1 MRRTATIFTAT
12 LAMIMSTHAQA
23 AEIRVLTSGA
33 IKAAL
38 ADIKPLFEEASGH
51 KLVVS
56 SDTSGRIAKRIGDGE
71 ETDLLIVTSG
81 GIDELAKQGRVVAGS
96 KAVLARSGIGA
107 VVLKGAPK
115 PDISTPEK
123 FKQALLAAK
132 TVAYTSPASGGQSG
146 IYFAKMLEQL
156 GIADEVNKK
165 AKYGQGGPVAAI
177 VARGEAELGMQQ
189 IPELINFPGV
199 DYVGPL
205 PGNLQFFTVLAAGIP
220 VNGKQADAAG
230 ALIRFFVTPA
240 AIAAMKK
247 NGMEPG
253 GE

>member
-1 MRRTATIFTAT
+1 MRKTTTI
-12 LAMIMSTHAQA
+12 LAAVLASAVGTQAQA
-23 AEIRVLTSGA
+23 AELRVLISGA
-33 IKAAL
+33 IKAAM
-38 ADIKPLFEEASGH
+38 ADVKPLFEQATEH
-51 KLVVS
+51 KLVVL
-56 SDTSGRIAKRIGDGE
+56 SDTSGRIAKRIADGE
-71 ETDLLIVTSG
+71 ETDLIIVTSG
-81 GIDELAKQGRVVAGS
+81 GIDDLVKQGKVVAGS

-107 VVLKGAPK
+107 VVRKGAPK

-123 FKQALLAAK
+123 FKQALIAAK

-146 IYFAKMLEQL
+146 IYFARMLGEL

-177 VARGEAELGMQQ
+177 VASGEAELGMQQ

-205 PGNLQFFTVLAAGIP
+205 PGNLQFFTVLAAGIAA
-220 VNGKQADAAG
+220 NGKQPDAAN
-230 ALIRFFVTPA
+230 ALIRFFATPA
-240 AIAAMKK
+240 ALAAMKK

-253 GE
+253 

>member
-1 MRRTATIFTAT
+1 MRRTLKISTAV
-12 LAMIMSTHAQA
+12 LALIMSTNVQA
-23 AEIRVLTSGA
+23 AELRVLISGA
-33 IKAAL
+33 IKAAM
-38 ADIKPLFEEASGH
+38 ADLKPLFEQASGH
-51 KLVVS
+51 QLIVR
-56 SDTSGRIAKRIGDGE
+56 SDTSGRIAKRIADGE
-71 ETDLLIVTSG
+71 ETDLIIVTTG
-81 GIDELAKQGRVVAGS
+81 GIDDLARQGRVIAGS
-96 KAVLARSGIGA
+96 KVVLARSGIGA
-107 VVLKGAPK
+107 VVLKGAPR

-177 VARGEAELGMQQ
+177 VASGEAELGMQQ

-199 DYVGPL
+199 DYIGPL
-205 PGNLQFFTVLAAGIP
+205 PGDLQFFTVLAAGIAT
-220 VNGKQADAAG
+220 NGKQADAAG
-230 ALIRFFVTPA
+230 ALIKFFATPA
-240 AIAAMKK
+240 ALSAIRR

-253 GE
+253 